1 MKDLVSLHESIYAPH
16 VVPDMFS
23 FVSDKLNLR
32 LIAEGL
38 KKVEATAEIG
48 AGLSR
53 TEPDLLKSM

>member
-1 MKDLVSLHESIYAPH
+1 
-16 VVPDMFS
+16 MFS